1 MRMTEHASRQL
12 KILYVEDEHSNMDLM
27 REVLKLRPSLR
38 LLEAGSG
45 GAAIIIAESE
55 RPDLI
60 LLDRNLPDMN
70 GEDVMRML
78 RGRVGTK
85 DTPILIISGDCARP
99 NSAEVHLG
107 VAGYLAKPYDVSD
120 LLSQIDAILSTSTQ

>member
-1 MRMTEHASRQL
+1 MTERASRLL

-27 REVLKLRPSLR
+27 REVLKLRPTIR
-38 LLEAGSG
+38 FLEAESGS
-45 GAAIIIAESE
+45 AAMIIAESE

-70 GEDVMRML
+70 GEEVMRML

-85 DTPILIISGDCARP
+85 DTPILIISGDAARP
-99 NSAEVHLG
+99 NVAETRLG
-107 VAGYLAKPYDVSD
+107 VVGYLAKPYDVSE
-120 LLSQIDAILSTSTQ
+120 LLSRIDSILSASTQ

>member
-1 MRMTEHASRQL
+1 MTERASRLL

-27 REVLKLRPSLR
+27 REVLKLRPAIR
-38 LLEAGSG
+38 FLEAESGS
-45 GAAIIIAESE
+45 AAMIIAESE

-70 GEDVMRML
+70 GEEVMRML

-85 DTPILIISGDCARP
+85 DTPILIISGDTARP
-99 NSAEVHLG
+99 NVAETRLG
-107 VAGYLAKPYDVSD
+107 VVGYLAKPYDVSE
-120 LLSQIDAILSTSTQ
+120 LLSQIDAILSASTP